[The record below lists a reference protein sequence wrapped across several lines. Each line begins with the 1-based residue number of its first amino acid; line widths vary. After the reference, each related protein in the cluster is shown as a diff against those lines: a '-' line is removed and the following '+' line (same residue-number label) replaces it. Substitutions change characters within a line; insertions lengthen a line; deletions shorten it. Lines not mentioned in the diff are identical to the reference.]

1 MKNLRTDIKTSK
13 YVYMDYEQAL
23 ETFENYNIDV
33 FYETEYGTWSL
44 VESYDDL
51 VVDGRYR
58 M

>member
-1 MKNLRTDIKTSK
+1 MGDW
-13 YVYMDYEQAL
+13 VYMDYEQAL
-23 ETFENYNIDV
+23 ETFENYNIEV